1 MNNFYFLPEMPGVS
15 IAVWIV
21 ASMVFLFLAREPVH
35 KVIHALS
42 DATAGGL
49 RKLAEWTKNAAQA
62 MREKDRKVL
71 LESGVA
77 KIQGEI
83 LQEFSK
89 IDMANT
95 KSLAGYPKL
104 QLRLD
109 DNISQIER
117 DYKECGQ
124 VTPEAPGWSE
134 VIESIGRAQG
144 STSDRIIEN
153 MLSEIHKSA
162 VDGEK
167 KALSEFRDVAAK
179 RHKILGSMAPVWK
192 RVEKLG
198 KDINSQVE
206 KVMENG
212 RNIEKYMARYEKI
225 GSVRNFVSIL

>member
-1 MNNFYFLPEMPGVS
+1 MNNLYFLPEMPGIS
-15 IAVWIV
+15 IAVWIT
-21 ASMVFLFLAREPVH
+21 ASMIFLFFARESVH
-35 KVIHALS
+35 KMIQAFS

-49 RKLAEWTKNAAQA
+49 RKLAAWMKQTAEA

-95 KSLAGYPKL
+95 KALSGYPKL

-109 DNISQIER
+109 DSISQMER
-117 DYKECGQ
+117 DYSECGQ
-124 VTPEAPGWSE
+124 VSPQAPGWSE
-134 VIESIGRAQG
+134 VIEAIGKAQG

-167 KALSEFRDVAAK
+167 KALSEFRDATSK
-179 RHKILGSMAPVWK
+179 RHKILNSMAPIWK
-192 RVEKLG
+192 RVEKIG
-198 KDINSQVE
+198 KEINNQVE
-206 KVMENG
+206 KVMENS
-212 RNIEKYMARYEKI
+212 RNIET
-225 GSVRNFVSIL
+225 